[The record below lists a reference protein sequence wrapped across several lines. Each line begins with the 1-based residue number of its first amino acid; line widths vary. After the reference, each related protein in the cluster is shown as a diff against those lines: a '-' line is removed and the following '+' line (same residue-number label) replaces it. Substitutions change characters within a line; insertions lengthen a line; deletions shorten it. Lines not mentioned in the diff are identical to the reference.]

1 MKRNVVTLMCRMFD
15 MDEDKVILK
24 EPEPIPEPVKQED
37 DNMRAL
43 LCTMVRIEQKLNI
56 LLEKM

>member
-1 MKRNVVTLMCRMFD
+1 MIALICKLYH
-15 MDEDKVILK
+15 MDEYKIILK
-24 EPEPIPEPVKQED
+24 EPEPMPVPAPANPED